1 MIAAGPADLALR
13 SILSE
18 IALTNEVSNG
28 ETALTFASD
37 EIRAAN
43 LSKMSIIPRSCSH
56 PKEGSR
62 THVSWAAAPHEAA
75 VLAISPT
82 GPIRIVHF
90 FRIFPRL
97 LFGCINA
104 DFY

>member
-1 MIAAGPADLALR
+1 MIAAGPAELALR
-13 SILSE
+13 SIISE
-18 IALTNEVSNG
+18 IAITNEDSIA
-28 ETALTFASD
+28 ETALTSASD

-43 LSKMSIIPRSCSH
+43 SSKMSVIPRSCSH

-97 LFGCINA
+97 LFGCINTE
-104 DFY
+104 F

>member
-28 ETALTFASD
+28 ETALTSASD

-56 PKEGSR
+56 PKGLTCSHELGSCAARSGR
-62 THVSWAAAPHEAA
+62 TGDITNGAH
-75 VLAISPT
+75 
-82 GPIRIVHF
+82 
-90 FRIFPRL
+90 
-97 LFGCINA
+97 
-104 DFY
+104 